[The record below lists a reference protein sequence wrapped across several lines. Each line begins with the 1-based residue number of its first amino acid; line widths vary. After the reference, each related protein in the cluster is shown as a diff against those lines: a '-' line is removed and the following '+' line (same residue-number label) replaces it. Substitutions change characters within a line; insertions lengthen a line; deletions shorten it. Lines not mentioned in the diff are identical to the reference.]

1 MELKD
6 CKEIFESL
14 FGFDISNFS
23 DMYKHSRLQYVLVS
37 LEDAENVKKAYDAL
51 KKEFGW
57 EIDYSIHKYGSSSYG
72 GQWYALYSDDE
83 KIEQQIS
90 LVKRLGIYFC
100 PIGVPITTLLS
111 SKNCTKLSN
120 VAIAIIVARGEIIE
134 LKESGAFI
142 KEYDS
147 NNNLIHIEHISGIF
161 EAWYEYDDKNRKIHY
176 KNSSSEETWYEYYD
190 NRKLKSA
197 RYKVPNSEVMY
208 QYDYDENGVLKGCTK
223 LKQNNE
229 L

>member
-1 MELKD
+1 M
-6 CKEIFESL
+6 
-14 FGFDISNFS
+14 
-23 DMYKHSRLQYVLVS
+23 
-37 LEDAENVKKAYDAL
+37 
-51 KKEFGW
+51 
-57 EIDYSIHKYGSSSYG
+57 
-72 GQWYALYSDDE
+72 
-83 KIEQQIS
+83 
-90 LVKRLGIYFC
+90 
-100 PIGVPITTLLS
+100 
-111 SKNCTKLSN
+111 
-120 VAIAIIVARGEIIE
+120 E